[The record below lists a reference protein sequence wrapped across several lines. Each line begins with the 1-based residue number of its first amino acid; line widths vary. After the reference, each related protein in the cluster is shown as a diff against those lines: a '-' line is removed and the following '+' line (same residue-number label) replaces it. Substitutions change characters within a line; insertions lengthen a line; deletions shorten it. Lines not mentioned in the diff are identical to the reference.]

1 MYASTSQHI
10 KLNNREMTSEQ
21 DERRVVTLKA
31 LRELANYSQ
40 KEISQRVGVNY
51 NAYQAWESGRSVP
64 KFDNAVLLARELNVS
79 LKTLAK
85 SMGQDTT
92 ELRDDLGR
100 DELEIEDRR
109 SYRLVILELLK
120 KGQLSSEEKTLVK
133 LLDLLMREYEIDP
146 QPTLIESDRVLE
158 RSMATHEI
166 RS

>member
-1 MYASTSQHI
+1 
-10 KLNNREMTSEQ
+10 MTSEQ
-21 DERRVVTLKA
+21 DDRQVITLKA
-31 LRELANYSQ
+31 LRELANFSQ

-51 NAYQAWESGRSVP
+51 TAYQAWESGRSVP
-64 KFDNAVLLARELNVS
+64 KFDNAVMLARELNVS

-109 SYRLVILELLK
+109 SYRLAILDLLK
-120 KGQLSSEEKTLVK
+120 KGQLSPEEKTLVK
-133 LLDLLMREYEIDP
+133 LLGLLMREYEIDP
-146 QPTLIESDRVLE
+146 QPTLSESDRVLE
-158 RSMATHEI
+158 RSMATHEV

>member
-1 MYASTSQHI
+1 
-10 KLNNREMTSEQ
+10 MTSAQ
-21 DERRVVTLKA
+21 DDQRVITLKA

-51 NAYQAWESGRSVP
+51 TAYQAWEVGRSVP
-64 KFDNAVLLARELNVS
+64 KFDNAVILARELNVS

>member
-1 MYASTSQHI
+1 
-10 KLNNREMTSEQ
+10 MTSEQ
-21 DERRVVTLKA
+21 DDQRVITLKA

-51 NAYQAWESGRSVP
+51 TAYQAWEVGRSVP
-64 KFDNAVLLARELNVS
+64 KFDNAVMLARELNVS

-92 ELRDDLGR
+92 KVRDDFGR

-109 SYRLVILELLK
+109 SYRLAILDLLK
-120 KGQLSSEEKTLVK
+120 KGQLSPEEKTLVK
-133 LLDLLMREYEIDP
+133 LLDLLMREYEVEP
-146 QPTLIESDRVLE
+146 QLTSIESEQVLE
-158 RSMATHEI
+158 RSMATHEV

>member
-1 MYASTSQHI
+1 
-10 KLNNREMTSEQ
+10 MTSEQ
-21 DERRVVTLKA
+21 DDRRVVTLKA

-51 NAYQAWESGRSVP
+51 SAYQAWESGRSVP
-64 KFDNAVLLARELNVS
+64 KFDNAVILARELNVS
-79 LKTLAK
+79 LKTLAQ

-92 ELRDDLGR
+92 EIPDDFER

-109 SYRLVILELLK
+109 SYRLAILDLLK
-120 KGQLSSEEKTLVK
+120 KGQLSPEEKTLVK

-146 QPTLIESDRVLE
+146 QPTPIESERVLE

-166 RS
+166 RSEISSVTI

>member
-1 MYASTSQHI
+1 
-10 KLNNREMTSEQ
+10 MTSEQ
-21 DERRVVTLKA
+21 DDQRVITLKA

-51 NAYQAWESGRSVP
+51 TAYQAWEVGRSVP

-109 SYRLVILELLK
+109 SYRLAILDLLK
-120 KGQLSSEEKTLVK
+120 KGQLSPEEKTLVK

-166 RS
+166 SS

>member
-1 MYASTSQHI
+1 
-10 KLNNREMTSEQ
+10 MTSEQ
-21 DERRVVTLKA
+21 DDRRLVTLKA

-51 NAYQAWESGRSVP
+51 SAYQAWESGRSVP
-64 KFDNAVLLARELNVS
+64 KFDNAVMLARELNVS

-109 SYRLVILELLK
+109 SYRLAILDLLK
-120 KGQLSSEEKTLVK
+120 KGEFSPEEKTLVK
-133 LLDLLMREYEIDP
+133 LLGLLMREYEIEP
-146 QPTLIESDRVLE
+146 QATPSESERVLE
-158 RSMATHEI
+158 RAMATHEI